1 MSFHDIFLSTSITNN
16 LMRSKD
22 TIQYLDKIQ
31 RRLATGNSIND
42 PLDNPGNYYASQ
54 VHRNRATD
62 LSARKDEISESIQLT
77 KAADNGITSI
87 ISLINNAKGI
97 VQTAR
102 DVTAA
107 ERSELASQ
115 YNHLLEQVDYLAAD
129 ANYKGK
135 NLLANGVKTVL
146 FNEDGSNS
154 LTLIGFSA
162 SRAGLGIEPAS
173 DDWADVNA
181 LDDAEN
187 NLESAINT
195 LERQLTKFVTNLN
208 VITIRQ
214 NFIGDTINTLI
225 EGADNLTLS
234 NMSEE
239 SANMAMMDM
248 RYKLTV
254 ISLGLATQSTRSV
267 LRIF

>member
-1 MSFHDIFLSTSITNN
+1 MSFHDIFLGTSITNN

-31 RRLATGNSIND
+31 RRLATGKNIND
-42 PLDNPGNYYASQ
+42 PVDNPGNYYASQ
-54 VHRNRATD
+54 IHRNRATD
-62 LSARKDEISESIQLT
+62 LSSRKDEISESIQLV
-77 KAADNGITSI
+77 KAANNGIESI

-102 DVTAA
+102 DVTAE
-107 ERSELASQ
+107 ERSELAAQ
-115 YNHLLEQVDYLAAD
+115 YNRLLEQVDSLATD

-135 NLLANGVKTVL
+135 NLLANHVKTVI

-154 LTLIGFSA
+154 LTMIGFYA
-162 SRAGLGIEPAS
+162 SREGLGIEPAT
-173 DDWADVNA
+173 DNWADVNT
-181 LDDAEN
+181 LDNAEN

-195 LERQLTKFVTNLN
+195 LERQLSKFVSNLN
-208 VITIRQ
+208 VITIRE
-214 NFIGDTINTLI
+214 NFIDDTINTLI

-234 NMSEE
+234 NMNEE
-239 SANMAMMDM
+239 SANMAMMDT
-248 RYKLTV
+248 RYKLTM
-254 ISLGLATQSTRSV
+254 ISLGLTTQATRSV